1 MTSETRFLLLSL
13 FSLRHINIR
22 QHIAITFML
31 LSCVLIV
38 TFLQTNPTPSGM
50 VMVMSSTQLSTHM
63 VLSLADDELLGLD
76 PGAMA
81 ETVMTFV
88 DNLDT
93 VIGDMMPS
101 GTSMDM
107 SKLLTPPPPPPPP
120 NKKCIKMQSSRL
132 EQNKKR
138 LLKRMPPNVLIYYLL
153 CNWRRYIEH

>member
-1 MTSETRFLLLSL
+1 
-13 FSLRHINIR
+13 
-22 QHIAITFML
+22 ML

-107 SKLLTPPPPPPPP
+107 SKLLTHPP
-120 NKKCIKMQSSRL
+120 KKKKNCIKMQSSRL